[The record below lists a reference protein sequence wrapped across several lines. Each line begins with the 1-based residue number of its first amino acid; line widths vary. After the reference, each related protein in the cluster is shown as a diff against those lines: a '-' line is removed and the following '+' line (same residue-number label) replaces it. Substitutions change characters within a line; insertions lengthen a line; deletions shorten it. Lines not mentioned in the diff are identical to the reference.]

1 MLSWKVSKFRFW
13 RNRLIFEGFPWIKT
27 SPVYDPPNKEAL
39 VSSELW
45 VVAGNVGGQ
54 DSCGGN
60 VGDRYEEQTGRGQT
74 KQPGVVYGAIKDE
87 DPGGVEEKVYHQQ
100 EEEGV
105 GEDKRI
111 IEQSRQG
118 FKLNS
123 TWGSLIKRL
132 TVPSQCPF
140 SGRRQCWWWSNWLR
154 ATGIL
159 ASIL

>member
-1 MLSWKVSKFRFW
+1 M
-13 RNRLIFEGFPWIKT
+13 
-27 SPVYDPPNKEAL
+27 
-39 VSSELW
+39 
-45 VVAGNVGGQ
+45 AGNVGGQ

-105 GEDKRI
+105 GEDERI

-118 FKLNS
+118 FKPNS
-123 TWGSLIKRL
+123 T
-132 TVPSQCPF
+132 
-140 SGRRQCWWWSNWLR
+140 
-154 ATGIL
+154 
-159 ASIL
+159 